1 MIKEL
6 LENDL
11 PAYYKVG
18 RRRSCYEIVS
28 SKTEFDLVDRD
39 NDYVVDYKS
48 GSASF
53 SNNASRLSVINYE
66 AYIGKYVGTHIA
78 DGKRR
83 CDFIITDKNADNL
96 IVLCEITSTL
106 DRLDNLSLPITET
119 LKDGSLKVI
128 FPHGKYQK
136 AEQQL
141 YESLV
146 NIMRVPS
153 IMAYIAKKQKK
164 ICLMSY
170 LIRPTKNKTV
180 ITFNRNRIVEAEDQF
195 PTD

>member
-53 SNNASRLSVINYE
+53 SNNAYCVR
-66 AYIGKYVGTHIA
+66 
-78 DGKRR
+78 
-83 CDFIITDKNADNL
+83 
-96 IVLCEITSTL
+96 
-106 DRLDNLSLPITET
+106 
-119 LKDGSLKVI
+119 
-128 FPHGKYQK
+128 
-136 AEQQL
+136 
-141 YESLV
+141 
-146 NIMRVPS
+146 
-153 IMAYIAKKQKK
+153 
-164 ICLMSY
+164 
-170 LIRPTKNKTV
+170 
-180 ITFNRNRIVEAEDQF
+180 
-195 PTD
+195 